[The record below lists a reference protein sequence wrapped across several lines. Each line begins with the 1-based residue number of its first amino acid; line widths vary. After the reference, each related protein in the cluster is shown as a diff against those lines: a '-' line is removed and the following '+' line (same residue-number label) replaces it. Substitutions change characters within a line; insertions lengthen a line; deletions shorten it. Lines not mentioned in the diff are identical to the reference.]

1 MKGALILAA
10 SVASAAAADTV
21 LEHMADSYI
30 RKGWPRT
37 SYHYGEA
44 TLYSGIEAVIAYSQ
58 NDTVTAW
65 YQNQI
70 EGVVL
75 ENGDIYDWNLTYYS
89 LDDYRM
95 GMNMLWWYERT
106 GEEKYKTAAT
116 TIRRQLD
123 RHPRNRAGGF
133 WHRQPNYPN
142 QMWLDGIF
150 MADTFYAKWTS
161 LFDRRNASAW
171 DDIMVQFD
179 TIESRTREE
188 DTLLLVHGYDESK
201 TAVWADPVKGAAP
214 LVWSRAV
221 GWYFMSLIEVLEIV
235 PTCHPGY
242 KRLVKYFTTL
252 AQGLKATIDADG
264 GWWLI
269 MTEPYPGEERN
280 YLESSASA
288 MFTFGLLR
296 GMRLGF
302 LSEDEYLSTA
312 ETGYKTLVDRWVTEN
327 PNNGTLN
334 WEGTVQVG
342 SLSSNASYAY
352 YVNVPIVRNDN
363 RGGGSFLLA
372 AYEWE
377 LRQ

>member
-1 MKGALILAA
+1 MKGSLFFATT
-10 SVASAAAADTV
+10 VASAAAADTI
-21 LEHMADSYI
+21 LERMADSYI
-30 RKGWPRT
+30 RRGAPRT
-37 SYHYGEA
+37 SFHYGEA
-44 TLYSGIEAVIAYSQ
+44 TLYTGIEAAIAYSK
-58 NDTVTAW
+58 NDTITAW

-70 EGVVL
+70 DGVVL
-75 ENGDIYDWNLTYYS
+75 NNGDILDWNLTYYS
-89 LDDYRM
+89 LDDYRL
-95 GMNMLWWYERT
+95 GMNMLWWYEQT
-106 GEEKYKTAAT
+106 GKEKYKKAAT

-123 RHPRNRAGGF
+123 RHPRNLAGGF
-133 WHRQPNYPN
+133 WHRQPNYPF

-161 LFDRRNASAW
+161 LFDRRNTSAW
-171 DDIMVQFD
+171 DDILLQFD
-179 TIESRTREE
+179 TIESRTREK
-188 DTLLLVHGYDESK
+188 DTNLLVHGYDESK
-201 TAVWADPVKGAAP
+201 KAVWAHPVTGAAP

-252 AQGLKATIDADG
+252 AQGVKASQDADG

-269 MTEPYPGEERN
+269 MTEPYPGEKRN

-296 GMRLGF
+296 GIRLGF
-302 LSEDEYLSTA
+302 LSEKEYLPAA
-312 ETGYKTLVDRWVTEN
+312 EVGYKTLVDRWVTEN

-342 SLSSNASYAY
+342 SLSSNASYEVCSSHSQMHY
-352 YVNVPIVRNDN
+352 LDK
-363 RGGGSFLLA
+363 
-372 AYEWE
+372 
-377 LRQ
+377 